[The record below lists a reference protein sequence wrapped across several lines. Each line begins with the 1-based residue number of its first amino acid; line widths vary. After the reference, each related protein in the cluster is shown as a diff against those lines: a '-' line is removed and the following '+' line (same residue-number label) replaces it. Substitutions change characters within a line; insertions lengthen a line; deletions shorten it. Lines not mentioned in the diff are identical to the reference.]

1 MSHEPRRPQY
11 GGLARIAEFHGASIT
26 AQGVGTGDGCPA
38 TNAAAKFG
46 FSRTARPAFTA
57 FALERQETS
66 ERLPDDWK
74 LKLPPNVVISRYS
87 PCTSAGLEPAAAS
100 SVALL
105 RPRQVLMIR
114 WLAGLSRPLNRAPVT
129 ALSTAPCRET
139 ACRTAVIE
147 WTDASGQVTAESGRL
162 TEAEQNAMTML
173 VAISPT
179 GPVARLFEQDT
190 PCPVEIL
197 STTPVAGGFELKL
210 RYLLEGRRRER
221 RERVGGEPF
230 WR

>member
-87 PCTSAGLEPAAAS
+87 PCTSAGLEPAAGSSVRPPTSKAS
-100 SVALL
+100 SYDSLVNGPVQVPQSS
-105 RPRQVLMIR
+105 PRYGSLNCSLSR
-114 WLAGLSRPLNRAPVT
+114 GGLSDWCNRMDR
-129 ALSTAPCRET
+129 C
-139 ACRTAVIE
+139 E
-147 WTDASGQVTAESGRL
+147 W
-162 TEAEQNAMTML
+162 
-173 VAISPT
+173 
-179 GPVARLFEQDT
+179 
-190 PCPVEIL
+190 
-197 STTPVAGGFELKL
+197 AGDG
-210 RYLLEGRRRER
+210 G
-221 RERVGGEPF
+221 VGSFDRG
-230 WR
+230 